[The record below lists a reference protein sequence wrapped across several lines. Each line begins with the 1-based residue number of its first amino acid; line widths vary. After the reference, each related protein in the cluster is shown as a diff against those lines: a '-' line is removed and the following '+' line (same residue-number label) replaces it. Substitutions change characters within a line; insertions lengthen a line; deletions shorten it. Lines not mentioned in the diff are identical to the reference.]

1 MLKILIRLL
10 KDVIAMKN
18 RVGKLD
24 IDNLQNVLSS
34 LKKLKSHSYT
44 QK

>member
-34 LKKLKSHSYT
+34 LKKLKSHSHT